1 MNKLH
6 TRVVTADDD
15 ADIRGLVEIAVTKA
29 GLELVSIADDG
40 PSALKAIRETRPDLV
55 VLDVSMPGMSGLEV
69 CRAVRADPELT
80 GTAIVLLSAAVDDQS
95 RVAGIQAGAIE
106 FLSKPF
112 SPNELSKRLAFIVD
126 VLL

>member
-1 MNKLH
+1 
-6 TRVVTADDD
+6 VTADDD

-40 PSALKAIRETRPDLV
+40 PSALKAIRENRPDLV

-95 RVAGIQAGAIE
+95 RAAGIQAGAIE